1 MDKCLASQA
10 MRQGRCLAPRLL
22 LAAALTLSA
31 TAQAQ
36 QAPAKSAAKAPAQ
49 AAARLAPELEPK
61 AVALLQAMSA
71 KLAAA
76 QSMAFTATVTNE
88 APSRIGPPLAYT
100 TVSEVTMQRPNRLRV
115 IAAGDG
121 PESEFYYDGQTMT
134 AYAPAEN
141 LAAVAPAP
149 PTLAAMLKQAY
160 DNAAIYFPFDD
171 VMAADPY
178 QSIAEGVNVAFVIGQ
193 SKVVG
198 GVATDVVAVASQT
211 LFVQIW
217 IGVDDKLPRMMR
229 AVFRGDPLRL
239 RHQLEM
245 SNWKLDPVLAAE
257 TFASLKAAQA
267 PRIAFAAPQ
276 PAPGRTAA
284 ARTQPAARPASASK

>member
-1 MDKCLASQA
+1 MNSRWAFGATK
-10 MRQGRCLAPRLL
+10 RGRCLAPRLL
-22 LAAALTLSA
+22 LAAALTLCA
-31 TAQAQ
+31 TVQAQ
-36 QAPAKSAAKAPAQ
+36 QAQTKTGTRAPAKAV
-49 AAARLAPELEPK
+49 ARLAPELEPK
-61 AVALLQAMSA
+61 AVDLLQAMSA

-76 QSMAFTATVTNE
+76 QSMAFTATITHE
-88 APSRIGPPLAYT
+88 AASRIGPPLAYT
-100 TVSEVTMQRPNRLRV
+100 TVSEVAMQRPNRLRV
-115 IAAGDG
+115 VTVGDG
-121 PESEFYYDGQTMT
+121 PASEFYYDGQTMT

-171 VMAADPY
+171 VMAADPFR
-178 QSIAEGVNVAFVIGQ
+178 SISEGVNVAFVIGQ
-193 SKVVG
+193 SKMVG
-198 GVATDVVAVASQT
+198 GVATDVVAVASET
-211 LFVQIW
+211 LFMQIW
-217 IGVDDKLPRMMR
+217 IGVDDKLPRKMR

-257 TFASLKAAQA
+257 TFASLKAANA

-276 PAPGRTAA
+276 PP
-284 ARTQPAARPASASK
+284 ARGTKPAARSASAAK

>member
-1 MDKCLASQA
+1 MNKCLTSFANNRAGLLASA
-10 MRQGRCLAPRLL
+10 VL
-22 LAAALTLSA
+22 LAASLGLTA
-31 TAQAQ
+31 TVQAQ
-36 QAPAKSAAKAPAQ
+36 QAPAKAPAKPAAK
-49 AAARLAPELEPK
+49 LAPELEPK

-100 TVSEVTMQRPNRLRV
+100 TVSEVAMQRPNRLRV
-115 IAAGDG
+115 ITVGDG
-121 PESEFYYDGQTMT
+121 AASEFYYDGQTMT
-134 AYAPAEN
+134 AYSPAEN
-141 LAAVAPAP
+141 LVAVAPAP

-160 DNAAIYFPFDD
+160 DHAAIYFPFDD

-178 QSIAEGVNVAFVIGQ
+178 KSIAEGLNVAFVIGQ

-198 GVATDVVAVASQT
+198 SVATDVVAIASDT
-211 LFVQIW
+211 LFVQLW

-257 TFASLKAAQA
+257 AFASLNAAKAA
-267 PRIAFAAPQ
+267 RIAFAAPQ
-276 PAPGRTAA
+276 PLPASGRNAA
-284 ARTQPAARPASASK
+284 ARAKPAGRSASAVK